1 MPDVVISPELRQVLR
16 RLRLS
21 PLLETLPERLQ
32 LARQQKLPYQDFIE
46 LVLADEAARR
56 DRIGG
61 DLRARAAHLDMSMR
75 LEAWDESTKVS
86 FDRQLWN
93 ELCSL
98 RFLEETASVLIL
110 GAVGVG
116 KTMLASCLG
125 HIASRRRH
133 SVLFGRTDLLLK
145 RLKASRLDGT
155 YEQELRRLLRVD
167 LLILDDFCLQPLDAI
182 ETHDV
187 YEIVVER
194 HRRASTVLTSNRE
207 PKEWLAVMAD
217 PMLAQSAVDRI
228 VNSAYELTLE
238 GESYR
243 PRQKPHRLQ
252 P

>member
-1 MPDVVISPELRQVLR
+1 MSEVVSPELRQILR

-56 DRIGG
+56 DRIGS
-61 DLRARAAHLDMSMR
+61 DLRARAARLDMSMR

-98 RFLEETASVLIL
+98 RFCEETASVLIL
-110 GAVGVG
+110 GPVGVG
-116 KTMLASCLG
+116 KTMLANCLG
-125 HIASRRRH
+125 HIASRRRR
-133 SVLFGRTDLLLK
+133 SVLFGRADHILK

-167 LLILDDFCLQPLDAI
+167 LLILDDFCLQAMDAI
-182 ETHDV
+182 ETHDL

-194 HRRASTVLTSNRE
+194 HRRASMVLTSNRE
-207 PKEWLAVMAD
+207 PKEWLAMMAD

-228 VNSAYELTLE
+228 VNSAYELVLE
-238 GESYR
+238 GDSYR
-243 PRQKPHRLQ
+243 PRQRPQRVQ